1 MIIMKKYF
9 MIFIIFFAYN
19 INAQNHLAIQFD
31 YANTLFKSRLYFD
44 SITEYKRLL
53 FFDAQNE
60 YSFSANYKIG
70 EAYKV
75 GAKYDDAIKYFSIA
89 ELNSSTDQQKY
100 SAKIEIIK
108 TNILRRTTD
117 RAIQLLNEIEN
128 ENIIVKDSINY
139 WRGWAYMF
147 ADDWMSASKSF
158 AKINSY
164 HELKLICDRVEK
176 EKVSVTFTKVISYIL
191 PGAGQIYTG
200 QYLSGLLS
208 LGYNVLFGYL
218 SVNSFIEDRAFDG
231 AATGLLLWLRFYR
244 GNIQN
249 AEKFA
254 VEKNIDVANKTLR
267 YLQNNYQGLKP

>member
-19 INAQNHLAIQFD
+19 INAQNHLAIQFE

-53 FFDAQNE
+53 FFDTQNE

-70 EAYKV
+70 EAYKA
-75 GAKYDDAIKYFSIA
+75 GAKFDEAVKYFAIA

-108 TNILRRTTD
+108 ANILRRTTD
-117 RAIQLLNEIEN
+117 RAIQLLNEIES
-128 ENIIVKDSINY
+128 ENIAVKDSINY

-147 ADDWMSASKSF
+147 ADDWKSASEFF

-164 HELKLICDRVEK
+164 HELKLLCDRVEK
-176 EKVSVTFTKVISYIL
+176 EKVSVTFAKVISYIL

-208 LGYNVLFGYL
+208 LGYNALFGYL

-254 VEKNIDVANKTLR
+254 VEKK
-267 YLQNNYQGLKP
+267 Y